1 MSYIQ
6 DNYGSVNQQLQGA
19 LIPTS
24 ANNNTGN
31 LIHRLPTMGGKRR
44 RSRGRRGKT
53 RGGDMGAFV
62 APATLLAMQQLY
74 RRKGSKRKSKK
85 SRTKRFKSRR
95 YR

>member
-1 MSYIQ
+1 MNYVS

-19 LIPTS
+19 LIPNS
-24 ANNNTGN
+24 ANMHTGN
-31 LIHRLPTMGGKRR
+31 LVHRLPGVTMGGYRK
-44 RSRGRRGKT
+44 S

-74 RRKGSKRKSKK
+74 RRKGSKRRSKK
-85 SRTKRFKSRR
+85 SRGKRFKSRR